1 MSVPPSQAQRP
12 ACAVVIVSYHT
23 GPCLMECIRS
33 VLGEEPARE
42 IVVVDNGNPPDVTA
56 ALAELAKNEDRV
68 TLLTGHGNVGFGRAC
83 NMGARATE
91 SPFLLLLNPD
101 SRLKPGCLDGAMDRL
116 AERPDISLYTVRIEN
131 PDGSEQRG
139 CRRNLMTPWTCLV
152 EVSGLHRLGFK
163 RVNLQDTP
171 PPDGLAE
178 VECISGSFLLFP
190 RTVFDAIGGMD
201 EDYFLHMEDV
211 DICYRVR
218 AAGGSIW
225 FDPTLSATHEQ
236 GTSEAADL
244 FIEKQKT
251 RGGTLYF
258 SKHFGG
264 WLNPLVLLVNLAL
277 WMRFFLIRIR
287 RAF

>member
-1 MSVPPSQAQRP
+1 MSVPIPPTERP
-12 ACAVVIVSYHT
+12 DCAVVIVSYRT

-33 VLGEEPARE
+33 VLGEMSARE
-42 IVVVDNGNPPDVTA
+42 IVVVDNGNPAEMVSA
-56 ALAELAKNEDRV
+56 LRALAETEERL

-83 NMGARATE
+83 NMGAARTT

-101 SRLKPGCLDGAMDRL
+101 SVLKPGSLDGAMDRL
-116 AERPDISLYTVRIEN
+116 ASRQDISLYTVRIED

-163 RVNLQDTP
+163 RINLHGTP
-171 PPDGLAE
+171 PPEDLEE
-178 VECISGSFLLFP
+178 VECISGSFLLF
-190 RTVFDAIGGMD
+190 RREVFEAIGGMD

-211 DICYRVR
+211 DVCFRVR

-225 FDPTLSATHEQ
+225 FDPTLSASHVQ
-236 GTSEAADL
+236 GTSEATSL
-244 FIEKQKT
+244 FIEEQKT
-251 RGGTLYF
+251 RGGVLYF

-264 WLNPLVLLVNLAL
+264 WPNPLVLLVNIAL
-277 WMRFFLIRIR
+277 WTRFLLLRIR
-287 RAF
+287 TIF